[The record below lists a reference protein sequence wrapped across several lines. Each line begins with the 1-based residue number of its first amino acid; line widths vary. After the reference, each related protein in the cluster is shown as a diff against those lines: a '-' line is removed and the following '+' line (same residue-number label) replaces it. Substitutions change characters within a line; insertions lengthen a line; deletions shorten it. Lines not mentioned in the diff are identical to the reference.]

1 MGYIGVFIGYKNYYL
16 IDNLF
21 QKISKKE
28 KFKTKLLEI
37 PKVLDTSTLID
48 GRIHDIVMSN
58 FIESKITCYLPLF

>member
-48 GRIHDIVMSN
+48 GRIHDIV
-58 FIESKITCYLPLF
+58 